1 MTFHKLKSAPRP
13 VTRMKLSTYF
23 IIRMFVGSAGGS
35 PPLTRRNG
43 CPSACCRLCLDKPPM
58 MAWSH
63 ETSAEKGMK
72 IVISSAK
79 LRRVHG
85 FWWLNVI
92 HEILYGGYPPIK
104 RGRNITHLDM
114 IFPNETSMSWKVCM
128 GFKLIATFEDNGG
141 SNMNY

>member
-1 MTFHKLKSAPRP
+1 
-13 VTRMKLSTYF
+13 
-23 IIRMFVGSAGGS
+23 
-35 PPLTRRNG
+35 
-43 CPSACCRLCLDKPPM
+43 M

-92 HEILYGGYPPIK
+92 HEILYGGYPPAIK
-104 RGRNITHLDM
+104 RGSNITHLVRYD
-114 IFPNETSMSWKVCM
+114 FPKRNLHVLESLY
-128 GFKLIATFEDNGG
+128 GI
-141 SNMNY
+141 